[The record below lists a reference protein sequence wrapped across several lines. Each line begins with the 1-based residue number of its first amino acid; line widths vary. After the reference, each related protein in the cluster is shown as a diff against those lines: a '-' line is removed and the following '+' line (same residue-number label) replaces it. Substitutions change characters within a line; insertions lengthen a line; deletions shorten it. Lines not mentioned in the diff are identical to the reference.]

1 MESWIN
7 YLFALGAAFCWAIS
21 APVLNIGFRRISKA
35 ESRGKLWTIGL
46 CTVIAM
52 TMGSLLLGATLIALQ
67 QPLRVLGSPA
77 VIAAGLF
84 TFPIATGFYYLASL
98 SLSAQTQVASLFAK
112 VKPLFSI
119 ALAVFVLKQ
128 GLVLTEYLAVG
139 FIVLGLFAFSRGLKL
154 GLGAFNGLTLGLASA
169 AAWAL
174 GELFV
179 DIGFDGS
186 ANLSNSFQAL
196 VSATILSAGL
206 ILVLKPKV
214 IPDVI
219 SPKLFLPFMFH
230 GVVSF
235 AIGYTL
241 FFTSIVRI
249 GMVKSVIIVAFWPL
263 LSLILTGIINRIQ
276 DRENTV
282 SPMVWLSA
290 CLFAAASAIQIF

>member
-214 IPDVI
+214 IPEKIQYRQWFGYLRACLRRRQPFKYFKTVKTIKSGTTDPIRCRNLPEYI
-219 SPKLFLPFMFH
+219 SFSSQDSVK
-230 GVVSF
+230 SF
-235 AIGYTL
+235 AGGNQC
-241 FFTSIVRI
+241 RR
-249 GMVKSVIIVAFWPL
+249 P
-263 LSLILTGIINRIQ
+263 IL
-276 DRENTV
+276 
-282 SPMVWLSA
+282 
-290 CLFAAASAIQIF
+290 